1 MRHTVVL
8 QIGADARQ
16 VDDAV
21 DAQACDEGF
30 RADSRE
36 LEDLW
41 RANGAAAAQ
50 KVSISNQIDSGRRT
64 K

>member
-30 RADSRE
+30 RADS
-36 LEDLW
+36 
-41 RANGAAAAQ
+41 
-50 KVSISNQIDSGRRT
+50 
-64 K
+64 